1 MTERDNLDH
10 YLDTYQNDPFAD
22 ENQRGLQRFID
33 YCVEYRVSD
42 RDYLELGIGH
52 GVTLPVL
59 SQHFQHVTVLEGAPR
74 LVQAYRGRF
83 ANVAVV
89 ETYFEDYETTQR
101 FDHIGLGFVLEHVAD
116 PAVILQRYAALLN
129 PNGRLLIGV
138 PNAASMHRWLA
149 HRAGMLDDLR
159 QLTPTDLAFG
169 HKRLWTHDDW
179 RRLLENNGL
188 TIRRMHGLVLKPF
201 TTLQLASLQLDP
213 RIIRALDELSGA
225 YPELANGLFIE
236 ASL

>member
-1 MTERDNLDH
+1 MTKHENLDR

-33 YCVEYRVSD
+33 YCLAYRVSD

-52 GVTLPVL
+52 GVTLPAL
-59 SQHFQHVTVLEGAPR
+59 SAQFQHVTVLEGAPR
-74 LVQAYRGRF
+74 LVEAYRGRF
-83 ANVAVV
+83 ANVSIV
-89 ETYFEDYETTQR
+89 ETYFEHYTTTER

-116 PAVILQRYAALLN
+116 PAALLRHYA
-129 PNGRLLIGV
+129 PLLRANGRLFIGV

-149 HRAGMLDDLR
+149 HRAGILDDLR

-179 RRLLENNGL
+179 RRLLEDNGL
-188 TIRRMHGLVLKPF
+188 TIHRMHGLVLKPF
-201 TTLQLASLQLDP
+201 TTQQLASLQLDP

-236 ASL
+236 ASV